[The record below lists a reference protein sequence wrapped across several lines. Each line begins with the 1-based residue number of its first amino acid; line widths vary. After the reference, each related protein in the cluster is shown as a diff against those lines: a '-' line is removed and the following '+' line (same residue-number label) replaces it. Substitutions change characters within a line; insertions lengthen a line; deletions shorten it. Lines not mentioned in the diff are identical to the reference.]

1 MKIVIAEGKTK
12 ADFLIGSLLKKK
24 HSLMVIN
31 EDRAF
36 CDYLAQTHKI
46 PILHGD
52 SSKIYTLSDAKIEN
66 YDILIALSAYDSDNL
81 AICQAA
87 KRLFHIK
94 KTVAVV
100 SNPKNVDVFK
110 TLGVNTAISATY
122 LLTQIIEQASTVD
135 ILLHT
140 ISIEHNKLVL
150 TELLIDKHCPYQYRQ
165 LQEIPLPD
173 RALIC
178 CVLRGNDMLPPQNEL
193 LLLPN
198 DKLIFLSSPSA
209 QDTIIATMA
218 GRKTR

>member
-12 ADFLIGSLLKKK
+12 ADFLISSLLKKK
-24 HSLMVIN
+24 HTLMVIN

-36 CDYLAQTHKI
+36 CNYLAQTHKI
-46 PILHGD
+46 PIFHGD
-52 SSKIYTLSDAKIEN
+52 SSKLYTLEDAKIEG

-94 KTVAVV
+94 KTVAIV

-110 TLGVNTAISATY
+110 TLGVNTAVSATY

-140 ISIEHNKLVL
+140 VSIEHNKLML
-150 TELLIDKHCPYQYRQ
+150 TELLMDEHCPYEYHQ

-173 RALIC
+173 RTLIS
-178 CVLRGNDMLPPQNEL
+178 CVLRGNDMLSPQKEL

-198 DKLIFLSSPSA
+198 DKLIFLSPPSA
-209 QDTIIATMA
+209 QDSIISIMT
-218 GRKTR
+218 GGKPK